1 METLAAKLRR
11 PMRKAL
17 RFNLEMPM
25 DSDFAR
31 AWCELVAHICHVS
44 AVAPA
49 ALANEG
55 VRQQYSRTLMEICWV
70 LRRTAMRIRST
81 SRRIVRHH
89 GTSAAPAITFMTTCP
104 KGFRL
109 RTSRR
114 GSASRLEH
122 CKTAFASIQ
131 PDAGGIHSPG
141 ARRRTASGAAGGRWT
156 AGVTNLMMNVGIV
169 NFGRYA
175 STIASKSAFAVDDA
189 KGKTQ

>member
-1 METLAAKLRR
+1 
-11 PMRKAL
+11 MRKAL

-55 VRQQYSRTLMEICWV
+55 VRQQYSRTLMEIM
-70 LRRTAMRIRST
+70 L
-81 SRRIVRHH
+81 
-89 GTSAAPAITFMTTCP
+89 GAAPHSHADSIDEPANRATPWHVGRAAITFMTTCRRDFDY
-104 KGFRL
+104 G
-109 RTSRR
+109 RR
-114 GSASRLEH
+114 GAGRRHASNTAKRL
-122 CKTAFASIQ
+122 SQGIQ

-141 ARRRTASGAAGGRWT
+141 ARRRTASGAAAADAT

-175 STIASKSAFAVDDA
+175 STIASKSAFRRRRR
-189 KGKTQ
+189 